1 MSFLLARTIWKDL
14 HRKRLVIMVAGSVQK
29 IEQSGNQGGFAW
41 KTVMEKDYGTWL
53 KLAYDSVQ
61 NQISRFV
68 ILTVIPCIETAYGP
82 ADSFQAKFLDRIGYC
97 RIHDAERGTEEAD
110 IPTGQSVQDRLAI
123 SNIID
128 HEPFGIE
135 RKGIGMAKSMNS
147 D

>member
-1 MSFLLARTIWKDL
+1 
-14 HRKRLVIMVAGSVQK
+14 MVAGSVQK
-29 IEQSGNQGGFAW
+29 IEQSGNQCGFAL
-41 KTVMEKDYGTWL
+41 KTVMKKDYGTWL

-68 ILTVIPCIETAYGP
+68 ILMIIPCIEAAYGP

-110 IPTGQSVQDRLAI
+110 ITAGQSVQDRLAFI
-123 SNIID
+123 YIID
-128 HEPFGIE
+128 HKPFGIE
-135 RKGIGMAKSMNS
+135 WKGIGMAESMNS

>member
-1 MSFLLARTIWKDL
+1 
-14 HRKRLVIMVAGSVQK
+14 MVAGSVQK

-68 ILTVIPCIETAYGP
+68 VQMIIPCIETAYGP
-82 ADSFQAKFLDRIGYC
+82 TYSFQAKFLDRIDYC
-97 RIHDAERGTEEAD
+97 RIHDAERWTEEAD
-110 IPTGQSVQDRLAI
+110 IPTGQSVQDRLAL

-135 RKGIGMAKSMNS
+135 RKGIGMAESMNS